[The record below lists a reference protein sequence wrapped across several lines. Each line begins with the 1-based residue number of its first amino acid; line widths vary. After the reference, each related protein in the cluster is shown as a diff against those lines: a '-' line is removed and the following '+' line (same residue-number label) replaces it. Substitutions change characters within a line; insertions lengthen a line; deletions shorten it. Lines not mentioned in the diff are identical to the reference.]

1 MRIAMQSKQ
10 ATHTMPVKRHTPLL
24 VGSGAE
30 KSLASAVG
38 NTSAYKARTDGKV
51 VEIDTKHQL
60 VKLEYDDGEIAYI
73 DMSPRSIKNSG
84 GGFFITVTHELSPD
98 VGLHRRFKAG
108 DILTYDPAYF
118 SPNADGSTAYKTGVL
133 VKIALAALDRF
144 KAQRVTA
151 IYRLDL
157 IAKGAVISYED
168 GTPVDMA
175 SEKARLEQMV
185 ADMDRRIAQLER
197 TLG

>member
-1 MRIAMQSKQ
+1 MSQPPS
-10 ATHTMPVKRHTPLL
+10 TP
-24 VGSGAE
+24 
-30 KSLASAVG
+30 
-38 NTSAYKARTDGKV
+38 
-51 VEIDTKHQL
+51 
-60 VKLEYDDGEIAYI
+60 
-73 DMSPRSIKNSG
+73 
-84 GGFFITVTHELSPD
+84 
-98 VGLHRRFKAG
+98 
-108 DILTYDPAYF
+108 DPA
-118 SPNADGSTAYKTGVL
+118 
-133 VKIALAALDRF
+133 ALAALDRF

-197 TLG
+197 TSG

>member
-1 MRIAMQSKQ
+1 MSQPPS
-10 ATHTMPVKRHTPLL
+10 TP
-24 VGSGAE
+24 
-30 KSLASAVG
+30 
-38 NTSAYKARTDGKV
+38 
-51 VEIDTKHQL
+51 
-60 VKLEYDDGEIAYI
+60 
-73 DMSPRSIKNSG
+73 
-84 GGFFITVTHELSPD
+84 
-98 VGLHRRFKAG
+98 
-108 DILTYDPAYF
+108 DPA
-118 SPNADGSTAYKTGVL
+118 
-133 VKIALAALDRF
+133 ALAALERF